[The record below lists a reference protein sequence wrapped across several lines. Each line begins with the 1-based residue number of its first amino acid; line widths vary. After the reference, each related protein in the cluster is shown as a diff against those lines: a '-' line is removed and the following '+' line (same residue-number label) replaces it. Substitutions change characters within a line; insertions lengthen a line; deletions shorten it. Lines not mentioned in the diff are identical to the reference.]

1 MGIGRTRFKVEA
13 LVEGACL
20 LIFGMHKHCSDTG
33 DLCGLGSPLQRI
45 LEQSLADPSPCSRL
59 STESWARI
67 MTGIGYRASPLPT
80 RSGVSPCATPPT
92 LRL

>member
-33 DLCGLGSPLQRI
+33 DLCGLGNPLQRL
-45 LEQSLADPSPCSRL
+45 LEQSLADTLTLL
-59 STESWARI
+59 SFIHSESGQDDDRDRV
-67 MTGIGYRASPLPT
+67 RASPLLT
-80 RSGVSPCATPPT
+80 RSGVSSCATPPT

>member
-45 LEQSLADPSPCSRL
+45 LEQSLARYPYPALAYPQRVG
-59 STESWARI
+59 R
-67 MTGIGYRASPLPT
+67 G
-80 RSGVSPCATPPT
+80 
-92 LRL
+92 